1 MTPEEA
7 RAEFPVL
14 ERFAYLNAGTL
25 GPLCRATIAAMEERT
40 RWDHERGR
48 GGKEFFESMLALRAR
63 VRERLAAL
71 IGAPAAR
78 VALTSSTTDGCNIV
92 FAGFGLAADD
102 EVVTTNS
109 EHPGLLAP
117 LHVTGARV
125 RVAEVTERPAADAR
139 DAILAQITPR
149 TRLLALSHV
158 IWTTGQVLPVH
169 ELRRE
174 TGLPILVDGAQSVG
188 AIPVDV
194 GELDF
199 YTVSGQK
206 WLCGPEP
213 AGALYVRDVDALEI
227 AFPSYFAQQSLERDG
242 SFVPTDGAARFDS
255 GWLAPPLLAGF
266 EAALNIAPEWR
277 FARAAQITAYCRE
290 ALAER
295 CEVIGEPDQGTLV
308 SWVSPGDPVDVARR
322 LYERG
327 VVVRD
332 LPGTGWLRASCGW
345 WTSEDDIE
353 RLASGI
359 KEWAAVRTGRSRS
372 RPDP

>member
-199 YTVSGQK
+199 YTVSCQK

-213 AGALYVRDVDALEI
+213 LGALYIRDPEALRI
-227 AFPSYFAQQSLERDG
+227 AFASYFTLQSIERDG
-242 SFVPTDGAARFDS
+242 TFVPKNGAPRFDT
-255 GWLAPPLLAGF
+255 GWLPTPGLAGL
-266 EAALNIAPEWR
+266 EAALETAPAWR
-277 FARAAQITAYCRE
+277 FERAAEMTERCRRV
-290 ALAER
+290 LAER
-295 CEVIGEPDQGTLV
+295 FDVVSEPDQGTLV
-308 SWVSPGDPVDVARR
+308 SFAAPGDAAEDVAR
-322 LYERG
+322 LYDAG
-327 VVVRD
+327 VIVRD

-345 WTSEDDIE
+345 WTSADDID
-353 RLASGI
+353 RLVTAL
-359 KEWAAVRTGRSRS
+359 
-372 RPDP
+372 